1 MKTQNQ
7 FGNHLPLKQAIERA
21 ELVRDTLLQSGDQ
34 AAAAKLSDNIASA
47 RQMKFAI
54 GVVGQAKRGKSTFI
68 NGVLG
73 RRDDVMAPVGRFPA
87 TNVVSCFASGAQEN
101 IKVIFLS
108 DVVKTI
114 SAAEIKHYACEEF
127 NSCNQKAVKVIE
139 IIAPFPN
146 LSTNVVL
153 VDTPG
158 AENALSDLH
167 DIVLIDYLP
176 RLDAVVFLVTAD
188 APLTES
194 EMTLLKHV
202 RSCDVKKL
210 FFAVNKV
217 DKVEPDEL
225 AEGIAHN
232 RSRLAEAGFGDAE
245 IFPISAKNFQTSG
258 ADDGSE
264 RLIYAIQ
271 ELIGGGRAA
280 AIAERLSDLAERY
293 SSEAQ
298 QKVSS
303 DLALCEKSEEQVRT
317 EKTELLALRENLSK
331 TRPGLERRFRTSWQS
346 AFGAFE
352 DALPIIERQMIAEY
366 NELIE
371 RTGDT
376 QITDLGKTIH
386 ADVLKRLDELMEP
399 QAGKLRTDLGEAIHV
414 LQVDFTGSLGLTP
427 TQAEA
432 IVSTK
437 GALMPAVDVAAATA
451 PSLIGAFAVGAL
463 PGLVASVISGVA
475 PAVVAATWNPLTWLP
490 ALGTGAAA
498 GAAGVTAG
506 AVSLV
511 LAPLAAIGVPLLI
524 GLAGYRGFTTWKS
537 KVAESKNT
545 LSLAVKDLILASMS
559 ETRRNI
565 GRLRRKDEEI
575 VNDFIAN
582 AETRLESYQSK
593 LEALLH
599 KRPDPDHVAQLKQSL
614 LLLESLQPAKRLTPS
629 AGADDASQRLFPTEG

>member
-1 MKTQNQ
+1 MSARNQ

-21 ELVRDTLLQSGDQ
+21 ELVRDTLLESGDQ

-87 TNVVSCFASGAQEN
+87 TNVVSCFASGPQEN

-108 DVVKTI
+108 DAVKTI
-114 SAAEIKHYACEEF
+114 SVAEIKHYACEEF
-127 NSCNQKAVKVIE
+127 NPGNQKAVKVIE

-158 AENALSDLH
+158 ADNALSDLH

-225 AEGIAHN
+225 TEGIAHN

-245 IFPISAKNFQTSG
+245 IFPISAKNFQANG

-280 AIAERLSDLAERY
+280 AIAERLGDLAERY
-293 SSEAQ
+293 AEEAQ

-303 DLALCEKSEEQVRT
+303 ELALCEKSEEQVRA
-317 EKTELLALRENLSK
+317 EKTELLALRESLSK
-331 TRPGLERRFRTSWQS
+331 TRPGLERRFRTSWRS

-371 RTGDT
+371 RTSPM
-376 QITDLGKTIH
+376 QIADLGKTIH

-399 QAGKLRTDLGEAIHV
+399 QMAKIRNDLGEAIHA
-414 LQVDFTGSLGLTP
+414 LQVDFSGSFGLTP

-437 GALMPAVDVAAATA
+437 GALMPAVDVATATA

-475 PAVVAATWNPLTWLP
+475 PTAVAATLNPFTWLP

-498 GAAGVTAG
+498 GAAGVAAG
-506 AVSLV
+506 VVSLV

-524 GLAGYRGFTTWKS
+524 GLAGYRGFSTWKS
-537 KVAESKNT
+537 KVAESKNH
-545 LSLAVKDLILASMS
+545 LSLAVKDLILGVIT
-559 ETRRNI
+559 ETRRNM
-565 GRLRRKDEEI
+565 GQLRRKDEEI
-575 VNDFIAN
+575 VNDFIAD
-582 AETRLESYQSK
+582 AEARLESYQSK
-593 LEALLH
+593 LEALIQ
-599 KRPDPDHVAQLKQSL
+599 KRPDSDHVAQLRQSL
-614 LLLESLQPAKRLTPS
+614 LLLEQMEPAKRLASSAEEEETPR
-629 AGADDASQRLFPTEG
+629 RLFSTEG